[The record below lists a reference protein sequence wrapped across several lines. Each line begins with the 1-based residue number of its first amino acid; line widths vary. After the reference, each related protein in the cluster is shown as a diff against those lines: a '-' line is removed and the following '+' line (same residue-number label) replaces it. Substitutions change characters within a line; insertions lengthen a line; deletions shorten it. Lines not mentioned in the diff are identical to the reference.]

1 MLLDAASHTPS
12 PWLGPWT
19 VLAAATGA
27 RNGELCGLEWA
38 DLELDAG
45 TIRFRQALTII
56 DPAVLPDAADPGAD
70 ARNSRSGRSS
80 PLPAARCSPCRRS
93 PSRRSAST
101 AASRP
106 ASASPA
112 GGPDGNA
119 SKGRTRPAA
128 PAGPAG
134 PGVPHRAGHAG
145 QPQPRQPRLRPPRRQ
160 RRAGGPS
167 SHAAACP
174 GLGHGG
180 QQGAGQHHRR
190 PAASCR
196 RRRPR
201 PAGLHPPAPPDRAP
215 GGRGDRGRVRPSSAG
230 WAGGVGGAS
239 GGAERGN
246 PTLEPRLTPRLRAAF
261 PQLKGSVAGT
271 GFEPV

>member
-70 ARNSRSGRSS
+70 ARNSRSGRSN
-80 PLPAARCSPCRRS
+80 PLPAARCSLPPFAVQALRQHRRQQ
-93 PSRRSAST
+93 A
-101 AASRP
+101 

-134 PGVPHRAGHAG
+134 PVPHRAGHAG

-196 RRRPR
+196 RRRLAQRVYIHQLPQTAPR
-201 PAGLHPPAPPDRAP
+201 VAGVIEGVFGPAARDGRA
-215 GGRGDRGRVRPSSAG
+215 VSAARRAEG
-230 WAGGVGGAS
+230 AGGK
-239 GGAERGN
+239 
-246 PTLEPRLTPRLRAAF
+246 PDPRTPA
-261 PQLKGSVAGT
+261 
-271 GFEPV
+271 

>member
-27 RNGELCGLEWA
+27 RNGELCGLKCRSRT
-38 DLELDAG
+38 G
-45 TIRFRQALTII
+45 RRHH
-56 DPAVLPDAADPGAD
+56 PVPPGAYHH
-70 ARNSRSGRSS
+70 RPSR
-80 PLPAARCSPCRRS
+80 
-93 PSRRSAST
+93 PSRRRRPRGRRKELAVGPVKS
-101 AASRP
+101 AASSAMLTLPPFAVQALRQHRRQQA

-112 GGPDGNA
+112 GAPDGNA

-167 SHAAACP
+167 HMLRHALASAMAANKEP
-174 GLGHGG
+174 ASIIAAQLRHADGG
-180 QQGAGQHHRR
+180 
-190 PAASCR
+190 ASPSGSTSTSSP
-196 RRRPR
+196 RPR
-201 PAGLHPPAPPDRAP
+201 PGWP
-215 GGRGDRGRVRPSSAG
+215 G
-230 WAGGVGGAS
+230 
-239 GGAERGN
+239 
-246 PTLEPRLTPRLRAAF
+246 
-261 PQLKGSVAGT
+261 
-271 GFEPV
+271 